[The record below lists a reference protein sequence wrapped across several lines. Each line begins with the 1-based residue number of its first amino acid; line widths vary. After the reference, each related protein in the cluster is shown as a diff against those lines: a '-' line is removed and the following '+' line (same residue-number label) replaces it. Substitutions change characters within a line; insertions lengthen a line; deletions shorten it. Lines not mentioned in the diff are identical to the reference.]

1 MKNRLM
7 FTLLAAGFAL
17 GSGALT
23 LMADAPSLTGKWNV
37 HTSIAG
43 NDSDMSC
50 VFEQKDTAL
59 TGKCQGQQGEVTIT
73 GKVDGNKVSFS
84 YKSDYQGT
92 PLTVAYDGAYDA
104 ENGIKGAVGVP
115 EFSVDGDFYAT
126 LAKEAAA
133 K

>member
-1 MKNRLM
+1 MKKSFM
-7 FTLLAAGFAL
+7 FAMMAA
-17 GSGALT
+17 ALT
-23 LMADAPSLTGKWNV
+23 LSADTPSLTGKWNV

-50 VFEQKDTAL
+50 AFEQKDTTL

-73 GKVDGNKVSFS
+73 GKIDGSKVTFS
-84 YKSDYQGT
+84 YKGDYQGM
-92 PLTVAYDGAYDA
+92 PLTVAYEGTYDA

-126 LAKEAAA
+126 LAK
-133 K
+133 